1 MNLDE
6 LIKYQEI
13 GKAYIEKLK
22 LLTYPVAVR
31 LIKPEEDVPESAI
44 RPFQAFNSEVPACLT
59 YTWCRR
65 AGLSFYLTKD
75 DIACKPIVIY
85 FGLDELS
92 DPEDLYKT
100 WARKAMYKRDA
111 AAEKASRVSDAR
123 LDPGDFKGIVI
134 SPINQTIVIP
144 HLMMIY
150 CSPLILSHLI
160 LAATFDGSN
169 ITSNFN
175 GMEASCKEGIIRTY
189 KTNQCQ
195 VVSPG
200 MGDRVIAG
208 VQDHEMIF
216 SIPECEFETVLD
228 NLFKAGTKIPIHPFG
243 IPHLVPTL
251 GPTKL
256 FGQPVEPDVWPVLRR
271 KLKKSKKD

>member
-1 MNLDE
+1 MNDLK
-6 LIKYQEI
+6 KYQAI
-13 GKAYIEKLK
+13 GESFIKKLW

-31 LIKPEEDVPESAI
+31 LIKHDEPIPESAI

-59 YTWCRR
+59 YTWCRH
-65 AGLSFYLTKD
+65 AGMSFYLTKD
-75 DIACKPIVIY
+75 DIACKPIVLY
-85 FGLDELS
+85 FGLDELRN
-92 DPEDLYKT
+92 PEDLYKT
-100 WARKAMYKRDA
+100 WAKKARYKTDIE
-111 AAEKASRVSDAR
+111 AEKASRESDAR
-123 LDPGDFKGIVI
+123 LNAGEFTGLIV
-134 SPINQTIVIP
+134 SPLNQTIIVP
-144 HLMMIY
+144 HLTMIF

-169 ITSNFN
+169 IISYFN

-200 MGDRVIAG
+200 MGDRVMAG

-216 SIPECEFETVLD
+216 SIPESKFEKVLE
-228 NLFKAGTKIPIHPFG
+228 NLFKAGTKIPITPFG
-243 IPHLVPTL
+243 IPHLIPTL

-256 FGQPVEPDVWPVLRR
+256 FGQPVEPDVWPALRR
-271 KLKKSKKD
+271 KLKKQ